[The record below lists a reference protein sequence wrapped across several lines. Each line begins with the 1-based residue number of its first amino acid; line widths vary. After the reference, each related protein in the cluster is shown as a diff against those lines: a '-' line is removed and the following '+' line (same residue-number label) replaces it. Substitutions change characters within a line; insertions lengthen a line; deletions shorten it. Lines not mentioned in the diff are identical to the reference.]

1 MKTIMSLMSILSLLG
16 LASTL
21 ICGFWIKQQT
31 DVDVSSINFH
41 MIIGSASVLLTVV
54 TLILFMLKK

>member
-1 MKTIMSLMSILSLLG
+1 MKILINIMSVLSLLG

-21 ICGFWIKQQT
+21 ICGFWIKQLT
-31 DVDVSSINFH
+31 DVDASSINFH

>member
-1 MKTIMSLMSILSLLG
+1 MKILINIMSVLSLLG

-21 ICGFWIKQQT
+21 ICGLWIKQQIN
-31 DVDVSSINFH
+31 VDASSINFH
-41 MIIGSASVLLTVV
+41 MTLGIISVILTAF